1 MNKFSFWFLS
11 PKNTSFTDCSLYD
24 NTFLI
29 LKSAKLSNQLCCK
42 FEELICISRRKCDFL
57 GNSKKISSNH
67 SSESN
72 SFTSHTIRFVN
83 KPPFRPARL
92 QKTKSESVPEFY
104 RWPNRLFCHP
114 KKNLNFKIP
123 FSCINIK
130 GNQVLVKSDD
140 INVSKSSQT
149 CQLNSVP
156 QWMNK

>member
-1 MNKFSFWFLS
+1 MCQRWWTVLCQGIRNVIVFL
-11 PKNTSFTDCSLYD
+11 
-24 NTFLI
+24 FLARPAWTPVEGPHWY
-29 LKSAKLSNQLCCK
+29 SWS
-42 FEELICISRRKCDFL
+42 CISRRKCDFL
-57 GNSKKISSNH
+57 GNSKKILSNP

-72 SFTSHTIRFVN
+72 SFTSHTIQFVN

-92 QKTKSESVPEFY
+92 QKTKSESVLEFY
-104 RWPNRLFCHP
+104 RWPNRLFLP
-114 KKNLNFKIP
+114 SEKEFKIS

-130 GNQVLVKSDD
+130 ENQVLVKSDD